1 MTTYS
6 VSELNRLVAKILDD
20 HPLLANIQVNGE
32 ISGGKLYPSGHFY
45 FSLKDENSSVNCVMF
60 RSNYNRIKFI
70 PKNGD
75 KVTVKAKASI
85 YEVAG
90 RFQLLVN
97 SMEPQGIGDLYQ
109 QFELLK
115 KELANQGYFSENNK
129 KQLPELPNLIGV
141 VTSSEGAVIKDIINV
156 LRRRFPG
163 FKMHFVPVAVQG
175 FGAAEQIADAIELL
189 NFRNQVDVIII
200 ARGGGSIED
209 LWAFN
214 EKVVADAIF
223 NSQIPIISAVG
234 HETDYTI
241 ADFCADLRAPTPSAA
256 AELVVPEKRM
266 LLENIQFEREK
277 LIKSLQRQLFNAKQ
291 TLDYLMERSVFK
303 NPRSLIDQQKKLI
316 VELSGRLE
324 REIKHQTNYH
334 KRQITFLYNNLQALN
349 PFSILERG
357 YAYIES
363 SEKTTID
370 SVNKI
375 SSGQKINI
383 HWSDGK
389 ASAEINEIT
398 YKRKI

>member
-1 MTTYS
+1 MTYS

-20 HPLLANIQVNGE
+20 HPALADIQVYGE
-32 ISGGKLYPSGHFY
+32 ISGGKLYSSGHYY
-45 FSLKDENSSVNCVMF
+45 FSLKDENSSVSCVMF
-60 RSNYNRIKFI
+60 RSNYSRIKFS
-70 PKNGD
+70 PQNGD
-75 KVTVKAKASI
+75 KVSLTAKAGI

-90 RFQLLVN
+90 RFQLIVN
-97 SMEPQGIGDLYQ
+97 SMEPQGIGNLHQ

-115 KELANQGYFSENNK
+115 KQLADQGYFSEKNK
-129 KQLPELPNLIGV
+129 KSLPDLPKIIGV
-141 VTSSEGAVIKDIINV
+141 ATSPEGAVIKDIINV

-175 FGAAEQIADAIELL
+175 SGAADQIADAIKLFNLKKE
-189 NFRNQVDVIII
+189 VDVIII

-234 HETDYTI
+234 HETDFTI

-256 AELVVPEKRM
+256 AELVLPEKKM
-266 LLENIQFEREK
+266 LFANIQAEREK
-277 LIKSLQRQLFNAKQ
+277 LIKSLRRQLFNAKQ
-291 TLDYLMERSVFK
+291 TLDFLTERSVFQ
-303 NPRSLIDQQKKLI
+303 NPAIIIEQHKQIIKQLCERI
-316 VELSGRLE
+316 E
-324 REIKHQTNYH
+324 RELKHQIINY
-334 KRQITFLYNNLQALN
+334 KGQLKFLYNNLHALN

-363 SEKTTID
+363 SDNTTID
-370 SVNKI
+370 SVKKI
-375 SSGQKINI
+375 SGGQEIRI

-389 ASAEINEIT
+389 ASAEIKEIT
-398 YKRKI
+398 YKSEL

>member
-1 MTTYS
+1 MTYS

-20 HPLLANIQVNGE
+20 HPALADIQVYGE
-32 ISGGKLYPSGHFY
+32 ISGGKLYSSGHYY
-45 FSLKDENSSVNCVMF
+45 FSLKDENSSVSCVMF
-60 RSNYNRIKFI
+60 RSNYSRIKFS
-70 PKNGD
+70 PQNGD
-75 KVTVKAKASI
+75 KVSLTAKAGI

-90 RFQLLVN
+90 RFQLIVN
-97 SMEPQGIGDLYQ
+97 SMEPQGIGNLHQ

-115 KELANQGYFSENNK
+115 KQLADQGYFSEKNK
-129 KQLPELPNLIGV
+129 KPLPDLPKIIGV
-141 VTSSEGAVIKDIINV
+141 ATSPEGAVIKDIINV

-175 FGAAEQIADAIELL
+175 SGAADQIADAIKLF
-189 NFRNQVDVIII
+189 NFKKEVDVIII

-234 HETDYTI
+234 HETDFTI

-256 AELVVPEKRM
+256 AELVLPEKKV
-266 LLENIQFEREK
+266 LFENIQAEREK

-291 TLDYLMERSVFK
+291 TLDFLTERSVFK
-303 NPRSLIDQQKKLI
+303 NPALIIEQHKQIIRQLCERI
-316 VELSGRLE
+316 E
-324 REIKHQTNYH
+324 RELKHQIVNH
-334 KRQITFLYNNLQALN
+334 KGQLKFLYNNLHALN

-363 SEKTTID
+363 SDNTTID
-370 SVNKI
+370 SVKKI
-375 SSGQKINI
+375 SGGQEIRI

-389 ASAEINEIT
+389 ASAEIKEIT
-398 YKRKI
+398 YKSEL